1 MHSLWVVAMDDIA
14 QTSTAVR
21 SISSADGKHN
31 LPLPLPLCCCSGTHI
46 HTPTPFYHPPSPRS
60 LLGPHFH
67 NRARISDEV
76 MTKLMELPGTRGLG
90 ELRARAEDL
99 TTWKLALQKG

>member
-1 MHSLWVVAMDDIA
+1 MR
-14 QTSTAVR
+14 T
-21 SISSADGKHN
+21 
-31 LPLPLPLCCCSGTHI
+31 PLAA
-46 HTPTPFYHPPSPRS
+46 YS

-76 MTKLMELPGTRGLG
+76 MNKLMELPGTRGLG

-99 TTWKLALQKG
+99 TTWKMALQKGCVMLGPLQRPPS